1 MTFGGKF
8 HAPQLGLPHQRLK
21 HPKPREVREL
31 PRRKRTLSALEIIEL
46 ARLLTEAKP

>member
-1 MTFGGKF
+1 MSGKF

-31 PRRKRTLSALEIIEL
+31 PRRKRGLSDVEIVEL
-46 ARLLTEAKP
+46 TKLLTEAKP